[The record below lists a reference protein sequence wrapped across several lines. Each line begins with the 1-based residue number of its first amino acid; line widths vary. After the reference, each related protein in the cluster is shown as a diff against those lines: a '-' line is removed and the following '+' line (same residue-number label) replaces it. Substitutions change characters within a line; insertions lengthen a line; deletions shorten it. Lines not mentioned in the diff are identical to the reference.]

1 MNQTELIKY
10 ASENNVE
17 IVDFKFCDFP
27 GTWHHFSTPIS
38 CLNEDLFEEGLGFD
52 GSSIRGFQSIQ
63 ESDMLLFPDPESAFL
78 DPFTKHPTLS
88 ITCNIK
94 DPITAQPYTRDPR
107 FCCELSPVFHA
118 PSTEST

>member
-10 ASENNVE
+10 ASDNNVE

-38 CLNEDLFEEGLGFD
+38 CLSEDLFEEGLGFD
-52 GSSIRGFQSIQ
+52 GSSIRGFQSIE

-78 DPFTKHPTLS
+78 
-88 ITCNIK
+88 
-94 DPITAQPYTRDPR
+94 R
-107 FCCELSPVFHA
+107 
-118 PSTEST
+118 